1 MKRPN
6 ISFLSFIPIVFVLF
20 LLIVSSCNHQS
31 CTEGESLMDFYYPKD
46 DLKSAKIYKFV
57 SRLNPKLSPN
67 YWWIQSIQKD
77 DKEYLATINFDQ
89 RFMPL
94 QIGIEEITEAGAF
107 MDKLVF
113 IEHDS
118 IKGTVHHNHIS
129 ILKDNLFPF
138 CATKGGGVYLYS
150 LEWATPKVNDYIYT
164 LYRNRRYLRDTIIND
179 KVAKIFS
186 VNDEIDIY
194 LEDQGYTQP
203 QIRGFEIYAE
213 GKGLVQYVKAFDSS
227 EAISYE
233 LDTIFDADSFNSENG
248 INFTEWEEILDT
260 LFVQ

>member
-1 MKRPN
+1 MKTSNTSIR
-6 ISFLSFIPIVFVLF
+6 LSIFIPCLLVLF
-20 LLIVSSCNHQS
+20 FANSCNNQI
-31 CTEGESLMDFYYPKD
+31 CKDGESLMDFYYPKD
-46 DLKSAKIYKFV
+46 ELKEAKIYKFV
-57 SRLNPKLSPN
+57 STLDPKLSHN
-67 YWWIQSIQKD
+67 YWWIKSFQRD
-77 DKEYLATINFDQ
+77 NKEYLATINFDQ

-94 QIGIEEITEAGAF
+94 QMGIEEITDVGAF

-138 CATKGGGVYLYS
+138 CATKGGGIYLYS
-150 LEWATPKVNDYIYT
+150 LKWETPKVNDYTYT
-164 LYRNRRYLRDTIIND
+164 LVRNRRYLRDTIINETA
-179 KVAKIFS
+179 AKIFS

-194 LEDQGYTQP
+194 LEEQGYSQP
-203 QIRGFEIYAE
+203 QIRGYEIYAE
-213 GKGLVQYVKAFDSS
+213 GKGLIQYVKAFDSS